1 MALIPCPACEKQISD
16 MAPACPGCGH
26 PAAPTHPSEAAPRPG
41 PAVQTVE
48 QTSKQYKMW
57 QLVGVGMMLG
67 SAVACSQGSADGSA
81 LLLLLG
87 LIVYVAARMG
97 AWWNN
102 G

>member
-1 MALIPCPACEKQISD
+1 
-16 MAPACPGCGH
+16 MAPSCPGCGH
-26 PAAPTHPSEAAPRPG
+26 PAELTQATAASSRPR

-48 QTSKQYKMW
+48 QTSKQYKMM